1 MAQRWLKVFFCSL
14 FTVPCS
20 LLLSQ
25 GGAITGQ
32 VITSFGYPAANVPV
46 RVCPY
51 SSTGNPCTPLAN
63 IYSDPFLD
71 NQIANPTATDNYGN
85 YSIFVG
91 FGYYVVQITPS
102 AGITYSYLVFSS
114 GAASVYSVGL
124 TMPSIFTVAN
134 SPITTGG
141 TIGVTLNTET
151 ANTVFA
157 GPASGA
163 AAAPG
168 FRGLVLADLPAMT
181 ANTVLGAL
189 TAAAPSDLALP
200 SCSSVVSALDWT
212 SGTGFGC
219 NTFNL
224 TGDVSSSGSLATT
237 LATVNTNV
245 GSFGNST
252 AIPNFTVNGKGLMT
266 AAGTS
271 AVIAP
276 AGTLTGT
283 TLAANVLASS
293 LTSVGTLTNL
303 GVSGNET
310 VGGTLALTAIGSS
323 SSTLCT
329 TTGGV
334 ITNSGCTAA
343 PSVTQKNCL
352 SVSCAGG
359 STYTAGVTY
368 TNSSGIPVFE
378 EVTYSSLS
386 SSECTGANSYVT
398 AYVNGLIAGSAGVS
412 NECQGTNSTSFMV
425 PTGATFEV
433 VYSTFG
439 TAPSTWSL
447 SWLELTL

>member
-51 SSTGNPCTPLAN
+51 SSTGNPCTPLAD
-63 IYSDPFLD
+63 IYSDPFLN
-71 NQIANPTATDNYGN
+71 NQIGNPTATDNYGN
-85 YSIFVG
+85 YSVFVG

-114 GAASVYSVGL
+114 GTASVYSVGL

-141 TIGVTLNTET
+141 VIGVTLNTET
-151 ANTVFA
+151 AKTFFA
-157 GPASGA
+157 GPVSGGA
-163 AAAPG
+163 AAPT
-168 FRGLVLADLPAMT
+168 FRALALTDLPAMT

-189 TAAAPSDLALP
+189 TATTPSDLALP
-200 SCSSVVSALDWT
+200 SCSGTVSALDWT

-219 NTFNL
+219 NTFNF
-224 TGDVSSSGSLATT
+224 TGDASNSGTLTLT
-237 LATVNTNV
+237 LATVNTNT
-245 GSFGNST
+245 GSFGSST
-252 AIPNFTVNGKGLMT
+252 AIPNFTVNGKGLIT
-266 AAGTS
+266 AAGSS

-283 TLAANVLASS
+283 TLASNVVTSS
-293 LTSVGTLTNL
+293 LTSVGTLTSVT
-303 GVSGNET
+303 VSGNA
-310 VGGTLALTAIGSS
+310 ALTAIGSS
-323 SSTLCT
+323 SNPLCT

-334 ITNSGCTAA
+334 ITNAGCASV
-343 PSVTQKNCL
+343 PLVVTQLNCL

-359 STYTAGVTY
+359 STYALGNTY
-368 TNSSGIPVFE
+368 TNSSGVPVLE
-378 EVTYSSLS
+378 EVTAGYTTYSATGCDESLVS
-386 SSECTGANSYVT
+386 VINGLQGPINGTHNACGARFSVTFLVPIGGTFSATLVSDNGNSYP
-398 AYVNGLIAGSAGVS
+398 YVVIN
-412 NECQGTNSTSFMV
+412 
-425 PTGATFEV
+425 
-433 VYSTFG
+433 
-439 TAPSTWSL
+439 
-447 SWLELTL
+447 WLELSL